1 MSTSGTTIDPSRNGL
16 AAVPERLRELVQA
29 LRVAPA
35 IARFRAAEERFRGDE
50 DVRALQARVRACH
63 EQLQRA
69 ERANRHDPRLFQDA
83 REAQALL
90 QGHPAVAEFVASRQ
104 DAMDLLRDVNEA
116 MTEVL
121 GVDLGGSVRRA
132 CAC

>member
-1 MSTSGTTIDPSRNGL
+1 MT
-16 AAVPERLRELVQA
+16 
-29 LRVAPA
+29 
-35 IARFRAAEERFRGDE
+35 
-50 DVRALQARVRACH
+50 
-63 EQLQRA
+63 
-69 ERANRHDPRLFQDA
+69 RLFQDA
-83 REAQALL
+83 HEARRL

-104 DAMDLLRDVNEA
+104 DAMDLVRDVNEA